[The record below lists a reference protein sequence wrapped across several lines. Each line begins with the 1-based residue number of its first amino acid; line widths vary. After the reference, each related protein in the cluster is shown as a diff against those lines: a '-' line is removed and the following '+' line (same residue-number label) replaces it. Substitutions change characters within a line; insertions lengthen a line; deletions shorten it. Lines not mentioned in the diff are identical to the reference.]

1 MYQVLNGFTFSLNFS
16 LKVLIMK
23 RLTNSFILPQE
34 SSVVTCLDESR
45 HGLED
50 GDYVTF
56 SEVQGMTELNGCKP
70 IMIKVRQSQ
79 MHVGGVTPCCWIC
92 VYLYS

>member
-1 MYQVLNGFTFSLNFS
+1 M
-16 LKVLIMK
+16 
-23 RLTNSFILPQE
+23 
-34 SSVVTCLDESR
+34 TCLDESR

-70 IMIKVRQSQ
+70 IMIKVRQDW
-79 MHVGGVTPCCWIC
+79 MCVVGVSLLGPVC
-92 VYLYS
+92 VCL